1 MFGMSRAVGKG
12 CLNPKDIPILSDLI
26 KSNPLRMGL
35 SEEYAATRLDSCIR
49 DGKTRGIWGCLSN
62 SL

>member
-1 MFGMSRAVGKG
+1 MSGMSRTVGK
-12 CLNPKDIPILSDLI
+12 DLI

-49 DGKTRGIWGCLSN
+49 AG
-62 SL
+62 